1 MWTHINLYQCVM
13 YVNSMEWRIFSFVKP
28 SSFAIFI
35 ALDRKFANYFG
46 FRHHTENLAYIQ
58 CTDSSLIA
66 TAVNFLLAAYKSPNF

>member
-1 MWTHINLYQCVM
+1 MCTRINLYQCVM

-46 FRHHTENLAYIQ
+46 FRHHTKKIGVYSVYRFQFYGNSCQ
-58 CTDSSLIA
+58 FPFSSL
-66 TAVNFLLAAYKSPNF
+66 